1 MSYLRRTTL
10 VPNACNN
17 GNTKIEIV
25 CACPVRCPLR
35 SWRSH
40 LFERNTALRT
50 TARGILGNVLP
61 RARFIKSTQVDPRAT
76 MPLFRVG
83 RPAVIQK
90 IMNTYHPIRYRS
102 TLYNLGATLT
112 SLELRKLSLFR
123 HAVLRTAQNGVW
135 KQVTWILKRI
145 PAAINTSWS
154 FPLNLLL
161 AVPKRERG
169 LFGTA
174 RCCTSDLEE
183 ELDNMSYAKLTD
195 HMQQT
200 SSGKYYWLP

>member
-1 MSYLRRTTL
+1 
-10 VPNACNN
+10 
-17 GNTKIEIV
+17 
-25 CACPVRCPLR
+25 
-35 SWRSH
+35 
-40 LFERNTALRT
+40 
-50 TARGILGNVLP
+50 
-61 RARFIKSTQVDPRAT
+61 

-154 FPLNLLL
+154 FPLKPIISS
-161 AVPKRERG
+161 PKER
-169 LFGTA
+169 A
-174 RCCTSDLEE
+174 RLIWD
-183 ELDNMSYAKLTD
+183 
-195 HMQQT
+195 
-200 SSGKYYWLP
+200 GKMLH